1 MFVALYMSAIT
12 GCVLIVLQLKSV
24 RLVRD
29 RETDKFKGYCYVEFE
44 DVHSLKDAL
53 EFDGAVSD
61 TGQADVVGTI

>member
-1 MFVALYMSAIT
+1 M
-12 GCVLIVLQLKSV
+12 
-24 RLVRD
+24 RD

-61 TGQADVVGTI
+61 TGWADIVGII